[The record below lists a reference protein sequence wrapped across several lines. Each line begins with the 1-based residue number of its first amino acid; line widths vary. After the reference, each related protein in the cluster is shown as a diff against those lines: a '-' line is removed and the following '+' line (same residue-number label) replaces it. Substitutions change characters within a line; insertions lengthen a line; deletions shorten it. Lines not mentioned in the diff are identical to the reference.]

1 MDDTTQ
7 RAAFPFGDTDLI
19 LTRPTDSQIF
29 ALALSRAGSDAE
41 TGRTVRRVLRVL
53 EKLAGPE
60 AWEGVVEEALIEG
73 TVHPEELM
81 RVAEELVKFPWDAPV
96 PGTATD
102 PGVLLVDPAPAA
114 PQRDRAPR
122 RV

>member
-7 RAAFPFGDTDLI
+7 RAAFPFGDTELI

-60 AWEGVVEEALIEG
+60 AWESVVEEALIEG

-81 RVAEELVKFPWDAPV
+81 RVAEELVKFQWDE
-96 PGTATD
+96 
-102 PGVLLVDPAPAA
+102 VLPTPEPIETQVAEPAA
-114 PQRDRAPR
+114 PERAPR